1 MHAGY
6 KRRTGATTPKST
18 QGGEDD
24 GGTPLAS
31 PRHLPRRAW
40 AAAYSRWRAQRPRK
54 VPRRRHLRS
63 RSTTRRTASR
73 QARLQKHAGRPVD
86 DAGASWHPGR
96 AHKGVEKKNC
106 CVTTRH
112 GNFRLFQHLRR
123 RWDTPTAR
131 TLSLGMLGLDPF
143 VLSTPRLPPR
153 RLPAADL
160 AQALRILAVTLI
172 PTPGLILAP
181 TAFAQ
186 THPRPRSP
194 RTSTWAASWITMMTT
209 HGRSLS
215 PKGQPEG
222 NARTFSSGA
231 INHHAHGLA
240 SLYAR
245 GEPDRERN
253 NLRNAS

>member
-1 MHAGY
+1 MAAARRWLRRGVCPAAPGPQCIPAGGRSGLG
-6 KRRTGATTPKST
+6 KCLAAATCVHGRAPGEPLPDRHGCRNARAGPWTT
-18 QGGEDD
+18 QALR
-24 GGTPLAS
+24 GTP
-31 PRHLPRRAW
+31 
-40 AAAYSRWRAQRPRK
+40 
-54 VPRRRHLRS
+54 
-63 RSTTRRTASR
+63 
-73 QARLQKHAGRPVD
+73 AGRT
-86 DAGASWHPGR
+86 R
-96 AHKGVEKKNC
+96 ELRKKIC

-112 GNFRLFQHLRR
+112 GNFWLFQHLRR
-123 RWDTPTAR
+123 RRDTPAAR

-160 AQALRILAVTLI
+160 AQALRILAVTLV

-194 RTSTWAASWITMMTT
+194 RTGTWAASWITMMTT

-231 INHHAHGLA
+231 FNH
-240 SLYAR
+240 
-245 GEPDRERN
+245 
-253 NLRNAS
+253 